1 MSFLWLEEINSLKDI
16 IYPPLVQ
23 TVSTSLKSRLV
34 KLVKFLDFFQK
45 SCFSIQKR
53 FTNKGG
59 GEFWFRVDVGNRFYQ
74 HDLSSNE
81 YPAEDLQNHQSL
93 RVKKIILHPKYNGVE
108 HDLALIQLYPSSESG
123 ECAVFSDQI
132 QPTCINQ
139 EHHRFKEWS
148 QNENKNYYYKEL
160 KLSHLV
166 KIKHSLRLL

>member
-1 MSFLWLEEINSLKDI
+1 MTDHQCGGSLISSCWAITAAHCIPQEFWQDFKFIRVKIKKHTQNS
-16 IYPPLVQ
+16 
-23 TVSTSLKSRLV
+23 
-34 KLVKFLDFFQK
+34 KFFWIFSKK

-148 QNENKNYYYKEL
+148 RN
-160 KLSHLV
+160 
-166 KIKHSLRLL
+166 